1 MSGDITGIFKSK
13 RIDVCMEEKTM
24 VNLPLAAV
32 KRVMVQA
39 GAERISDAAVKQMTA
54 IAEQYITET
63 TQGALK
69 LTNAAKRKTLAET
82 DITDS
87 MA

>member
-1 MSGDITGIFKSK
+1 MA
-13 RIDVCMEEKTM
+13 
-24 VNLPLAAV
+24 NLPLAAV
-32 KRVMVQA
+32 KRVMTQA
-39 GAERISDAAVKQMTA
+39 GAERISDDAVKQMTA
-54 IAEQYITET
+54 VAEQFITET

-69 LTNAAKRKTLAET
+69 LTNAAKRKTLVES